1 MLKKTVKL
9 CSAYGA
15 SLVDPLSN
23 IYTRGRDVKI
33 AEGIMNEIVTSSGF
47 PSPVKYA
54 SSSGLVRTIID
65 AYNNHWDIVLT
76 PDVVWLTILQ
86 QFSAYV
92 NGGNRAEQLRDRI
105 VDFEGKEELTVYA
118 NGTLFNAPYGFMTMQ
133 MAEEI
138 AKNIKDPTLRTW
150 VDPEFSSTTET
161 DRVCS
166 AASLMS
172 IRQKRSSYRIDLYS
186 NPGIPSVTLKGTV
199 EDWQSLRNKIDR

>member
-1 MLKKTVKL
+1 MSFGLFFFAAL
-9 CSAYGA
+9 HRPANAQRSNFPLLN
-15 SLVDPLSN
+15 SL
-23 IYTRGRDVKI
+23 
-33 AEGIMNEIVTSSGF
+33 AC
-47 PSPVKYA
+47 A
-54 SSSGLVRTIID
+54 
-65 AYNNHWDIVLT
+65 
-76 PDVVWLTILQ
+76 Q
-86 QFSAYV
+86 
-92 NGGNRAEQLRDRI
+92 
-105 VDFEGKEELTVYA
+105 
-118 NGTLFNAPYGFMTMQ
+118 Q